1 MYRDVRTKSISIGA
15 ENEDLPTISNLLK
28 GVTDFISTNNF
39 KIDLK
44 KKKNSA
50 LYPII
55 LREDFLIWHTTGK
68 KRDDQKAESREN
80 VFL

>member
-1 MYRDVRTKSISIGA
+1 MRSQENWLGLVAMGMYRDVRTKSISIGA

-44 KKKNSA
+44 KTKQCSLSHN
-50 LYPII
+50 
-55 LREDFLIWHTTGK
+55 T
-68 KRDDQKAESREN
+68 
-80 VFL
+80 